1 MADKGFTISDLLA
14 KKKAYLN
21 IPPFLRNKQ
30 FSNAEIEETKAIA
43 SVRIHVERAIGR
55 VTLFHIL
62 DANVPLSLSRNID
75 SIFRVCCYLTN
86 LDKPLVT

>member
-30 FSNAEIEETKAIA
+30 FSNAEIEEIKAIA
-43 SVRIHVERAIGR
+43 SVRIYVERAIGR